1 MYSEGNEFKNVGFST
16 LNEILNVVAPPI
28 SEHEVIQ
35 VWLSHD
41 MEGYDGVES
50 VVYRALARVCLG
62 THLAHIRTDNR
73 LTDHGT
79 SRGW

>member
-1 MYSEGNEFKNVGFST
+1 MLT
-16 LNEILNVVAPPI
+16 LTDILNAVAPPI

-50 VVYRALARVCLG
+50 LVYKGLTRV
-62 THLAHIRTDNR
+62 RTFFMAF
-73 LTDHGT
+73 L
-79 SRGW
+79 